1 MSAGAQLFVVTSMM
15 LVGALGAAYL
25 PYWLRSS
32 GTIREAQIAPISAL
46 GAGLLI
52 GCSLGLIIPE
62 GFHSLAGG
70 GGDHAH
76 HHEEGGGGE
85 AYAGLASIFGF
96 LAMMFLEQYQHQDG
110 DGTSHHHH
118 VHHHHHHVP
127 PQQQQQQQQ
136 LKGQQDIE
144 ISLSKSSSAA
154 RLPSSNTTT
163 NTTKGAHHYCPLCSL
178 HPPPAP
184 HPPPSFQIQFILTI
198 PTSSLHIYI
207 QAPFPLVAVPV
218 H

>member
-1 MSAGAQLFVVTSMM
+1 MAAGAQLFVVTSMM
-15 LVGALGAAYL
+15 LLGALGAAYL

-32 GTIREAQIAPISAL
+32 GTIREAQTAPISAL

-70 GGDHAH
+70 DGDHAH

-85 AYAGLASIFGF
+85 AYAGLALIFGF

-110 DGTSHHHH
+110 DDTSHHHH
-118 VHHHHHHVP
+118 VHPHHVP
-127 PQQQQQQQQ
+127 PPQQQQQQQ

-144 ISLSKSSSAA
+144 ISLSKSLSAA
-154 RLPSSNTTT
+154 RLPSSSNTTA
-163 NTTKGAHHYCPLCSL
+163 NTTKGATAHYYCHFSLFISPPHTFSQSSVYSHHSHLLSPQ
-178 HPPPAP
+178 A
-184 HPPPSFQIQFILTI
+184 
-198 PTSSLHIYI
+198 
-207 QAPFPLVAVPV
+207 QAPFTLIAVPV